1 MITELQEHR
10 FINKQVVV
18 SDASIRELQE
28 NVVESHA
35 MRPSSRSLLRLLAEE
50 GFYKKRLLLS
60 SASSRRVR
68 LDCAGDREL
77 SEHHQARGFPFP
89 PRGAEASDFRVGAE
103 HLLFATGST
112 WILDGSF
119 LFELRAFPRWWPKK
133 TRRER
138 ERD

>member
-1 MITELQEHR
+1 MVITELQEHR

-35 MRPSSRSLLRLLAEE
+35 MRPFRPCRPSSRSLLRLLAEE

-77 SEHHQARGFPFP
+77 SEHHQARG
-89 PRGAEASDFRVGAE
+89 GGGFR
-103 HLLFATGST
+103 LLGGLQTSEWALSIFSSLLLVVPG
-112 WILDGSF
+112 F
-119 LFELRAFPRWWPKK
+119 
-133 TRRER
+133 
-138 ERD
+138 